1 MPNLEGQVEGG
12 QWKENGNGVGGRGR
26 EPPLQHH
33 QDSELL
39 KCRAHWVA
47 EVLGV
52 VVQREAEGRAGQGSG
67 WKALF

>member
-1 MPNLEGQVEGG
+1 M
-12 QWKENGNGVGGRGR
+12 
-26 EPPLQHH
+26 QHH